1 MKLSEVHGMAKNML
15 TAHGDRAEAE
25 AAQKAVAL
33 EGEGKTDEAA
43 LWRRVQASISQM
55 RGPRAS

>member
-1 MKLSEVHGMAKNML
+1 MKLLEVHGLAKNML
-15 TAHGDRAEAE
+15 TSHGDRAEVE

-33 EGEGKTDEAA
+33 EAEGKSDEAA